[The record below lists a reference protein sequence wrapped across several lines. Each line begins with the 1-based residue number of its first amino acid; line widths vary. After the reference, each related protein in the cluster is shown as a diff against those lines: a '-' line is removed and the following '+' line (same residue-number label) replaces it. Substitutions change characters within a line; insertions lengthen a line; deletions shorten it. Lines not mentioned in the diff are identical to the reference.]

1 MIDRGYPTVVAYERG
16 DVCPPIHVLE
26 KIADATHVPISAF
39 FDAETKEQALDL
51 VAAMFTRAGAR
62 LPSHSILPRGKNGR
76 LAAPRDL
83 SERKAA

>member
-39 FDAETKEQALDL
+39 FDE
-51 VAAMFTRAGAR
+51 AA
-62 LPSHSILPRGKNGR
+62 
-76 LAAPRDL
+76 
-83 SERKAA
+83 